1 MNINTKVVFEWS
13 DKRQEYVEIYSE
25 GYEYS
30 GDLIL
35 ATDFDQIVEEC
46 LATGGGSVEECSA
59 EANAQGYFPL
69 GEDPGSEW
77 RSGGAYQQRQESG
90 EGQPKSLDQYL
101 EGGMTLDEITKHFKL
116 RANESQYFTPI
127 PSDVVEATKPGYWD
141 SYEQLREEMTIEP
154 AQRQFETERGT
165 LAFKLGRTGL
175 AKVGQGTEMQTTL
188 RSDFQTKMKGL
199 QFDIASDVEQKKLNA
214 TERLNALVRQN
225 QDRALQLDQ
234 MA

>member
-35 ATDFDQIVEEC
+35 ATNFDQIVGEC
-46 LATGGGSVEECSA
+46 LAANEGDVAECTAS
-59 EANAQGYFPL
+59 ANAQGYFPL
-69 GEDPGSEW
+69 GEEQSREW
-77 RSGGAYQQRQESG
+77 YEEGGTGDTSGT
-90 EGQPKSLDQYL
+90 KSLDQYL
-101 EGGMTLDEITKHFKL
+101 EGGMTLDEISKHFKL
-116 RANESQYFTPI
+116 KKNESQYFTPI

-199 QFDIASDVEQKKLNA
+199 QFDIASDVEQKQLNA
-214 TERLNALVRQN
+214 TERLNTLVRQN